1 MNRFLCV
8 IVLLLGAVSSYAQS
22 VSGFVKDAK
31 SGETLVGVTV
41 LGKDGKGDI
50 SNSYG
55 FYSLKTGGRKT
66 SVTFQCMGYESQTI
80 HFDLRKDTV
89 MNVLFEVAVMRVD
102 DVVVQGEKRISTMQ
116 DLGVLSMNI
125 NQLKLMPAFLGEQD
139 VFRFMQLMPGVSS
152 GKEGSSE
159 LNIRGGSADQTQILL
174 DDVPI
179 YNQSH
184 AFGLV
189 SIFSGEA
196 IKSAEL
202 FKGYS
207 SPMYGGRLSGVA
219 SLYMRDGNRYEHKQ
233 ALQLGTTTLSATLE
247 GPLKKGKGSYL
258 FSGRQFTPYLLM
270 QGIYSCLSKAN
281 ATLPQFNFYDIT
293 GKLSYDLGKSNSLY
307 LSFYK
312 GSDLF
317 GSNYWDSEREY
328 YNSNKVE
335 HISKS
340 KAGVRWGNTIAS
352 LRWNS
357 VLNRKLFMNT
367 IVYYSFL
374 GNDKFSEFTNY
385 KEDYRYDSRI
395 KSQMD
400 EVGFKTNFNYSVT
413 QNYKINFGTNL
424 SQQFFKPQI
433 AQSDRNGVVRKM
445 DYGKRDL
452 LTVAAYVDNEYTY
465 RKITVNG
472 GLRVALYDNSED
484 VVYSVEPRVS
494 LSYRVNRQSSIWV
507 SYVNNAQPLFSLN
520 KYYFSIP
527 IDYWV
532 PFSGKTIQRSNQF
545 SLGYR
550 KSFNEILDISAEV
563 YYKTSNNLSLV
574 YDSDDFLLGEGGV
587 DIATGR
593 AYGAEL
599 SVQYTKKRFS
609 FIASYTY
616 SKSSNKV
623 GWARIPFI
631 FDTPHDLNLLAM
643 YNVLKRSNR
652 THTLSLNVS
661 YKTGLPYALSNESY
675 KDSSDEEYW
684 QHQTITNFPKYPN
697 TCLNDYFRTDIN
709 YSMEKK
715 MRKGTRTWQISLL
728 NATGYNNPYI
738 VYKTGDKYKAQTIIP
753 ILPSFSYKRTF

>member
-1 MNRFLCV
+1 MNKLFFV
-8 IVLLLGAVSSYAQS
+8 IVLFLTATHGYAQS
-22 VSGFVKDAK
+22 VSGRVKDAK
-31 SGETLVGVTV
+31 SGETLTGVTV
-41 LGKDGKGDI
+41 LGEDGKGSI

-55 FYSLKTGGRKT
+55 FYSLKLGQRATA
-66 SVTFQCMGYESQTI
+66 VTYQCMGYQPQTV
-80 HFDLRKDTV
+80 HLTLQKDTV
-89 MNVLFEVAVMRVD
+89 LNIFFEVAVMKVD
-102 DVVVQGEKRISTMQ
+102 DVVVQGENKISTMQ
-116 DLGVLSMNI
+116 DLGIISMNI
-125 NQLKLMPAFLGEQD
+125 NQLKLMPSFMGEQD

-159 LNIRGGSADQTQILL
+159 LNIRGGSSDQTQILL

-202 FKGYS
+202 FKGYT
-207 SPMYGGRLSGVA
+207 PPAYGGRLSGVA
-219 SLYMRDGNRYEHKQ
+219 SLYMRDGNKYEHKQ

-293 GKLSYDLGKSNSLY
+293 GKLSYDIGKNNSLY

-312 GSDLF
+312 GNDMF
-317 GSNYWDSEREY
+317 GSNFWNSVREY
-328 YNSNKVE
+328 GNGKYE

-357 VLNRKLFMNT
+357 ALSGRVFMNN
-367 IVYYSFL
+367 IIYYSFL
-374 GNDKFSEFTNY
+374 GNDKFSDFSNY
-385 KEDYRYDSRI
+385 RENYRYDSRI
-395 KSQMD
+395 KSQME
-400 EVGFKTNFNYSVT
+400 EVGLKTNFDYHVT
-413 QNYKINFGTNL
+413 PNYKLNYGANL
-424 SQQFFKPQI
+424 SQQFFRPQI
-433 AQSDRNGVVRKM
+433 AYSNRNGLMNKM

-452 LTVAAYVDNEYTY
+452 LTVAAYVNNEFSYHKMTLNAG
-465 RKITVNG
+465 V
-472 GLRVALYDNSED
+472 RVGMYNNSQD
-484 VVYSVEPRVS
+484 VVYSVEPRAS
-494 LSYRVNRQSSIWV
+494 LSYRVDNQSSVWV

-527 IDYWV
+527 IDYWI
-532 PFSGKTIQRSNQF
+532 PFSGKKIERSNQF

-550 KSFNEILDISAEV
+550 KSFNKVLDITAEV
-563 YYKTSNNLSLV
+563 YYKTSKNLSLV

-587 DIATGR
+587 DIAKGR

-599 SVQYTKKRFS
+599 SVQYTKNRFS
-609 FIASYTY
+609 LMASYAY
-616 SKSSNKV
+616 SKSENEVDSK
-623 GWARIPFI
+623 RIPFI
-631 FDTPHDLNLLAM
+631 FDTPHNLNLLAT
-643 YNVLKRSNR
+643 YNVLKRPNR
-652 THTLSLNVS
+652 NHSLSLNVS

-675 KDSSDEEYW
+675 KDSSNEEYW
-684 QHQTITNFPKYPN
+684 QDQTITNFPKYPN
-697 TCLNDYFRTDIN
+697 TRLTDFFRADIS

-715 MRKGTRTWQISLL
+715 LRNGTRTWQLSLL

-738 VYKTGDKYKAQTIIP
+738 VFKTKEKYKAQSIIP
-753 ILPSFSYKRTF
+753 MLPSFSYKRTF

>member
-1 MNRFLCV
+1 MNKLFCL
-8 IVLLLGAVSSYAQS
+8 IVLLLGALSSYAQS

-31 SGETLVGVTV
+31 SGETLVGAIV

-55 FYSLKTGGRKT
+55 FYSLKVGQGKT
-66 SVTFQCMGYESQTI
+66 SVTFQCMGYEAKTI
-80 HFDLRKDTV
+80 HLDLRKDTV
-89 MNVLFEVAVMRVD
+89 VNVLLEVAVMKVG

-116 DLGVLSMNI
+116 DLGVISMNI
-125 NQLKLMPAFLGEQD
+125 NQLKLIPAFLGEQD

-152 GKEGSSE
+152 GKDGSSE

-184 AFGLV
+184 AFGLI

-219 SLYMRDGNRYEHKQ
+219 SLYMRDGNKYEHKQ
-233 ALQLGTTTLSATLE
+233 SLQLGTTTLSATLE

-270 QGIYSCLSKAN
+270 QGIYACLSKAN
-281 ATLPQFNFYDIT
+281 ATLPQFNFYDVT
-293 GKLSYDLGKSNSLY
+293 GKLSYDLGKNNSLY

-317 GSNYWDSEREY
+317 GSNYWDSERE

-357 VLNRKLFMNT
+357 VLNHQLFMNNT
-367 IVYYSFL
+367 VYYSFL

-385 KEDYRYDSRI
+385 REDYRYDSRI

-400 EVGFKTNFNYSVT
+400 EIGFKTNFNYSVT
-413 QNYKINFGTNL
+413 QNYKINYGANL

-433 AQSDRNGVVRKM
+433 AQSDRNGVVSKI

-472 GLRVALYDNSED
+472 GLRVALYNNSED

-494 LSYRVNRQSSIWV
+494 LSYRIDRQSSIWV

-532 PFSGKTIQRSNQF
+532 PFSGKKIQRSNQF

-550 KSFNEILDISAEV
+550 KSFNGVLDISAEA

-587 DIATGR
+587 DNAKGC
-593 AYGAEL
+593 AYGAEFSL
-599 SVQYTKKRFS
+599 QYTKNRFS
-609 FIASYTY
+609 FMASYTY
-616 SKSSNKV
+616 SKSENKV
-623 GWARIPFI
+623 DGKRIPFI

-643 YNVLKRSNR
+643 YNVLKRPNR

-675 KDSSDEEYW
+675 KDAGDREYW
-684 QHQTITNFPKYPN
+684 RDQTITNFPKYPN
-697 TCLNDYFRTDIN
+697 TRLNDYFRSDIN

-738 VYKTGDKYKAQTIIP
+738 VYKTDEKYKAQTIIP